1 MGEQRPGVIP
11 PRQGRPPQGPDPRQ
25 VARRRVLA
33 LGVLVLILGGL
44 GWLAVAAIG
53 GGTSSDQAAQSST
66 LSGTLVYRTV
76 TRTTAT
82 GTVETVIAM
91 PKPFHVVFPE
101 GFTRKQMADRVAAV
115 ATIAKHKR
123 KVQPR
128 LSRAAYLSSTAKPRV
143 PPCFRNKVQT
153 VEGFLFPATYE
164 FFKDTTS
171 AQLVQDQ
178 LDAFCENWKQL
189 DLGYARS
196 KNLTP
201 YDVLIIASMVEK
213 ETLSPDERQLVSAVI
228 YNRLH
233 AGMPLGIDATLR
245 YGLDIPPTESI
256 HESQLQSDS
265 PYNTRKRKGLPPTP
279 IASPGLASLQAAAHP
294 AKVKYLYF
302 VRKPDK
308 KHHFF
313 TASYQAFQ
321 NYANAHGYGP

>member
-1 MGEQRPGVIP
+1 VIP
-11 PRQGRPPQGPDPRQ
+11 PRTGRPPRAPNPRQ
-25 VARRRVLA
+25 VAVRRALA
-33 LGVLVLILGGL
+33 LCLLVLILGGL

-53 GGTSSDQAAQSST
+53 GGDKAVQTQQQSP
-66 LSGTLVYRTV
+66 LSNTLVYRTV

-101 GFTRKQMADRVAAV
+101 GFTRKEMADRVAAV
-115 ATIAKHKR
+115 AKIAEHKR
-123 KVQPR
+123 KIKAH
-128 LSRAAYLSSTAKPRV
+128 LSRGAYLAATRKPRV
-143 PPCFRNKVQT
+143 PPCFHNKVRT

-164 FFKDTTS
+164 FFPQTTS

-178 LDAFCENWKQL
+178 LDAFCENWGRV

-213 ETLSPDERQLVSAVI
+213 ETLSPDERQLVAAVI
-228 YNRLH
+228 FNRLH
-233 AGMPLGIDATLR
+233 ARMPLGIDATLR

-256 HESQLQSDS
+256 HQSQLRSDS
-265 PYNTRKRKGLPPTP
+265 PYNTRKHVGLPPTP
-279 IASPGLASLQAAAHP
+279 IASPGLASMQAAAHP
-294 AKVKYLYF
+294 AKVRYLYF

-313 TASYQAFQ
+313 TSSYQAFQ
-321 NYANAHGYGP
+321 KYANAHGYGGP